1 MTFQNFKTAPRG
13 RQAAE
18 NTMKTDGGVMDE
30 AAEATTELDCF
41 KLFMDESIITDVTE
55 LTNRNIQGH
64 LDKLSPEK
72 LKMIQTK
79 NVFIRVTTE
88 EEVLAYLGLMYMRG
102 CYQWNYWDVQ
112 RVWATHPIF
121 SATMSINRFWFLSR
135 FFVMDDTT
143 TREDRY
149 PTDKFAAV
157 RDIFERWNENCGC
170 ALQMGDYG
178 DIKMFVIINMFHFFL
193 QVP

>member
-72 LKMIQTK
+72 LKMIECLHQS
-79 NVFIRVTTE
+79 NHRGRGPSISWSHVHE
-88 EEVLAYLGLMYMRG
+88 GLLP
-102 CYQWNYWDVQ
+102 VE
-112 RVWATHPIF
+112 
-121 SATMSINRFWFLSR
+121 LL
-135 FFVMDDTT
+135 
-143 TREDRY
+143 
-149 PTDKFAAV
+149 
-157 RDIFERWNENCGC
+157 GC
-170 ALQMGDYG
+170 AEGVGHTPHLLCHHVYQ
-178 DIKMFVIINMFHFFL
+178 
-193 QVP
+193 